1 MTRHDCAFDRKRLAA
16 GSVVDWIIAALE
28 GAIVVGGA
36 RSLGAGLLSL
46 GILKGSVVKY
56 EASIKAGK
64 FVLAAHGTRSLGKA
78 DGTGT
83 DPH

>member
-56 EASIKAGK
+56 EASIIRGIDQSRQ
-64 FVLAAHGTRSLGKA
+64 VRSCRTWNSQLREG
-78 DGTGT
+78 
-83 DPH
+83 